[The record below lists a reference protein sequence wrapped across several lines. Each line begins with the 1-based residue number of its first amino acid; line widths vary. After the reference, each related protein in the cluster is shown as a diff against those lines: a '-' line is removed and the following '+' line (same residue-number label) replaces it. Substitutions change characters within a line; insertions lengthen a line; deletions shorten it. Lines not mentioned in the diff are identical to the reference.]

1 MTTYRLPEALGG
13 GEVEVEIVPDP
24 SVTRRTDNGFL
35 RVLIKTDEE
44 SFPIALPFSVLTEV
58 ERPLPPEPPPGSV
71 VLVGADADDPLS
83 GYVYRH
89 YHGAWA
95 VPGEEDFTTWAGVCK
110 LGIPVRLV
118 PDPFAEPVE
127 LPWRA
132 NGRGTGL
139 SASIEVGNGAMAG
152 AVYVRLVTPNA
163 GPIQVGIP
171 AREMARALWTAAGR
185 AEGTS
190 S

>member
-13 GEVEVEIVPDP
+13 GEVEIVPDP
-24 SVTRRTDNGFL
+24 SATHPPMTGYV
-35 RVLIKTDEE
+35 RVVIESAEE
-44 SFPIALPFSVLTEV
+44 SFPIDLPFSVLTKV

-152 AVYVRLVTPNA
+152 AVYVRLVTPSA
-163 GPIQVGIP
+163 APIQIGIP
-171 AREMARALWTAAGR
+171 AREMARALWAAADA
-185 AEGTS
+185 AEATP
-190 S
+190 